1 MTYLTKEQILSA
13 KDIRYVDVDVPE
25 WGGTVRV
32 KMMTGTERDAYEASL
47 YDVRA
52 GADGKSDIR
61 FNREDMRCKLL
72 ARVIVDDQGR
82 RLFADAEIRTLG
94 QKSAAAIERAYKAAQ
109 TLNALDDESAA
120 AAEKK

>member
-1 MTYLTKEQILSA
+1 MTYLTKQQILEA
-13 KDIRYVDVDVPE
+13 RDIRYVDVEVPE
-25 WGGTVRV
+25 WGGKVRV

-47 YDVRA
+47 YEVKA
-52 GADGKSDIR
+52 GPDGKSDIR

-72 ARVIVDDQGR
+72 ARVLVDEQGR

-94 QKSAAAIERAYKAAQ
+94 QKSAAALERVYKEAQ
-109 TLNALDDESAA
+109 RLNALDDEAVA

>member
-1 MTYLTKEQILSA
+1 MTYLTKQQILEA
-13 KDIRYVDVDVPE
+13 KDIRYVDVEVPE
-25 WGGTVRV
+25 WGGKVRV

-47 YDVRA
+47 YEVKA

-72 ARVIVDDQGR
+72 ARVIVDEQGR

-94 QKSAAAIERAYKAAQ
+94 QKSAAALERVYKEAQ
-109 TLNALDDESAA
+109 RLNALDDEAVA